1 MVILLDYWVNVDIL
15 SFFSSTPRSV
25 TVEVQGKL
33 IPEHPTP
40 CRSRGIVKPQRSYS
54 THGSNTMSP
63 IAINKFLNPIRN
75 TDLKRQAQS
84 FLTELN
90 GFIPAA

>member
-1 MVILLDYWVNVDIL
+1 
-15 SFFSSTPRSV
+15 
-25 TVEVQGKL
+25 
-33 IPEHPTP
+33 
-40 CRSRGIVKPQRSYS
+40 
-54 THGSNTMSP
+54 MSP